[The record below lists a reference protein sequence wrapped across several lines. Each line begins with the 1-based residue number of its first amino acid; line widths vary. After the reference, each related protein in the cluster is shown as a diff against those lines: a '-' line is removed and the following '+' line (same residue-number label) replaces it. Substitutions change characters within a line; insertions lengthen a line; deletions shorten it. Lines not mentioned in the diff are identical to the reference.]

1 MNQQRQKV
9 KFSTSHQAALLA
21 GLQLLW
27 RYLTA
32 LYAHAACF
40 GSRLKFD
47 CQQHWAGFL
56 SSTADPGQ
64 AAPGPG
70 YGYKGKLDHILK
82 TEFPHVKSKVYADH
96 AGATLYSKSQIDA
109 FQQDLASHLFGNPHS
124 QHGWSGNEGSAQ
136 AVAEARQ
143 LTLQMCNA
151 PLGEYECVFTSGA
164 TGALKLV
171 AEAFPWQEGS
181 QFEYTQDN
189 HNSVLGIRELALDQG
204 ASATC
209 VEMSSA
215 KGSRTKFA
223 AVLQPMYHQSK
234 HISQPATQDS
244 INSLQLPQ
252 QAPSSSPSSA
262 SPSSAVAHAASRHS
276 RSDAATAPCLFAF
289 PLESNFSGA
298 RYDPAVARQVQI
310 SGLAV
315 TPCAC
320 FKGSEQQCSQQAGLH
335 RSNDDQQQSG
345 QQQAK
350 EEQQYGQ
357 QQRQCAEE
365 ELQPDQQQQQQQQ
378 QSEEGQQS
386 VQQLQAATKE
396 EDHQHPGQHSKEEAP
411 RLRSVDSGRS
421 EGDRWHVLIDAAKAC
436 ATAPPD
442 LTQNPADFVALSYYK
457 IFGYPTGLGALLV
470 HKRAVPLLMKRKR
483 YFGGGTVAVSL
494 AEEDFFRRREGAA
507 GLEDGTAHYLG
518 IAAVRHGF
526 HQLAALGGFPAIG
539 DHTQSVTRWFAER
552 LVALRHADG
561 ASLCVLY
568 GAHHLQ
574 PGAQA
579 PGVVGQGPVVT
590 FNLLRHDGSFFGYRE
605 VEKLACLHGIF
616 LRTGCFC
623 NPGACARHL
632 GITASQSKRNF
643 EAGHVCW
650 DDNDIIDGRPTGAV
664 RVSFGWMSSLQDA
677 QAILTFLQTCFLNAA
692 GQDPTPGV
700 CTSPRHI
707 TSDPSQEVS
716 EKFGQQSLRLD
727 AHCSRAVQHPLQQQ
741 LLSAAVPGAASET
754 QAGDSVPS
762 ATTSAGAL
770 AAFGATA
777 SASGNVEMCPD
788 DTEQKPCEQLQD
800 VAKKLPQVTQVTR
813 SRQGSCCLSCICL
826 VEAASM
832 DQGIWVYPI
841 KSCGGSRVSEWP
853 LGPNGLLLDRE
864 WALVGD
870 DGSVLTQKGLP
881 RLALIQ
887 PRLDL
892 AQGLMQVSMPGMQH
906 DLVISL
912 PLLGCETKAPNQ
924 ADLVVSVQVRICAD
938 NVCSLQ
944 EVAPGD
950 RQEEVKVWFQQA
962 LGIRCCLVRQ
972 QPGSRKPISPSQ
984 APWPGKGCDQDL
996 GGHIGFA
1003 NEGQF
1008 LLMNSASLADMNS
1021 RIAAQANKKQT
1032 AGGCKGVT
1040 VGSVGEL
1047 SRFRPNLLVGG
1058 PSIHAYAEDAWQELQ
1073 IGTQRFFAAGPCARC
1088 EMICMDQTTAVR
1100 AGPEPL
1106 LTLATYRRQKGRILL
1121 GILLGQRNFVLS

>member
-1 MNQQRQKV
+1 MNEQRQKV
-9 KFSTSHQAALLA
+9 SFDTSHQTALPA

-27 RYLTA
+27 RYLA
-32 LYAHAACF
+32 AVYAHAACF
-40 GSRLKFD
+40 GSRLKSD
-47 CQQHWAGFL
+47 CQQHWAGVL
-56 SSTADPGQ
+56 NSTADLGQ
-64 AAPGPG
+64 AAPEPG
-70 YGYKGKLDHILK
+70 YGYKGKLNHLLK
-82 TEFPHVKSKVYADH
+82 TEFPHLKSKVYADH
-96 AGATLYSKSQIDA
+96 AGAGLYSKSQIDA

-181 QFEYTQDN
+181 QFVYTQDN
-189 HNSVLGIRELALDQG
+189 HNSVLGIRELAIDQG

-215 KGSRTKFA
+215 KGSRTEFA
-223 AVLQPMYHQSK
+223 AVGQSM
-234 HISQPATQDS
+234 
-244 INSLQLPQ
+244 
-252 QAPSSSPSSA
+252 
-262 SPSSAVAHAASRHS
+262 
-276 RSDAATAPCLFAF
+276 
-289 PLESNFSGA
+289 
-298 RYDPAVARQVQI
+298 
-310 SGLAV
+310 
-315 TPCAC
+315 
-320 FKGSEQQCSQQAGLH
+320 
-335 RSNDDQQQSG
+335 
-345 QQQAK
+345 
-350 EEQQYGQ
+350 
-357 QQRQCAEE
+357 
-365 ELQPDQQQQQQQQ
+365 
-378 QSEEGQQS
+378 
-386 VQQLQAATKE
+386 
-396 EDHQHPGQHSKEEAP
+396 
-411 RLRSVDSGRS
+411 DSGRS

-470 HKRAVPLLMKRKR
+470 HKRAVPALMKRKR

-539 DHTQSVTRWFAER
+539 NHSQSVTRWFAQR

-561 ASLCVLY
+561 APLCVLY

-579 PGVVGQGPVVT
+579 PGAVGQGPVVT
-590 FNLLRHDGSFFGYRE
+590 FNMLRHDGSFFGYRE
-605 VEKLACLHGIF
+605 VEKLAGLHGIF

-632 GITASQSKRNF
+632 GISASQSKRNF

-677 QAILTFLQTCFLNAA
+677 EAILTFVQTCFLNTA
-692 GQDPTPGV
+692 GYNPSPGV
-700 CTSPRHI
+700 STLPSLI
-707 TSDPSQEVS
+707 TSDSSQEAS
-716 EKFGQQSLRLD
+716 EKPGSRPDSISDPHLD
-727 AHCSRAVQHPLQQQ
+727 SH
-741 LLSAAVPGAASET
+741 AS
-754 QAGDSVPS
+754 
-762 ATTSAGAL
+762 
-770 AAFGATA
+770 
-777 SASGNVEMCPD
+777 
-788 DTEQKPCEQLQD
+788 
-800 VAKKLPQVTQVTR
+800 
-813 SRQGSCCLSCICL
+813 QGSL
-826 VEAASM
+826 E
-832 DQGIWVYPI
+832 GIWVYPI
-841 KSCGGSRVSEWP
+841 KSCGGIRVSEWP

-881 RLALIQ
+881 KLVLIQ
-887 PRLDL
+887 PKIDL

-906 DLVISL
+906 ELVIPL
-912 PLLGCETKAPNQ
+912 PLRGSETKTLTQ
-924 ADLVVSVQVRICAD
+924 ADLVVGVQVRICAD

-950 RQEEVKVWFQQA
+950 RQEEVKTWFQQA

-984 APWPGKGCDQDL
+984 TPWPGKGCDQDP

-1008 LLMNSASLADMNS
+1008 LLMNSASLADMNN
-1021 RIAAQANKKQT
+1021 RIAAQVNKKQT
-1032 AGGCKGVT
+1032 AGCKGVT
-1040 VGSVGEL
+1040 VGGVGEL

-1058 PSIHAYAEDAWQELQ
+1058 PSIQAYAEDAWQELQ
-1073 IGTQRFFAAGPCARC
+1073 IGTQRFFTAGPCARC

-1121 GILLGQRNFVLS
+1121 GILLGQRLPVLSQ